1 MGGKTSESSRVG
13 PTTKLT
19 YDHRAN
25 DSRFHARRR
34 RGGHSVQRMVS
45 CAWSN
50 RESEGSC
57 NVCQTRDDPKV
68 LCVSLP
74 CIGFRV
80 CKVCAAELISKLASA
95 ANVESSATGGAKGAK

>member
-1 MGGKTSESSRVG
+1 M
-13 PTTKLT
+13 
-19 YDHRAN
+19 
-25 DSRFHARRR
+25 FI
-34 RGGHSVQRMVS
+34 RGQMSTLLKIDRGIEQQRLVS

-50 RESEGSC
+50 REWEGSC

-80 CKVCAAELISKLASA
+80 CEVCAAELISKLESA
-95 ANVESSATGGAKGAK
+95 ANARISDESPRQKL

>member
-1 MGGKTSESSRVG
+1 MKIIATNAEQER
-13 PTTKLT
+13 
-19 YDHRAN
+19 
-25 DSRFHARRR
+25 
-34 RGGHSVQRMVS
+34 VS

-68 LCVSLP
+68 LCVSLT

-80 CKVCAAELISKLASA
+80 CKVCAAELISKLESA
-95 ANVESSATGGAKGAK
+95 ANGLLTDRDGGRTDAR